1 MEVHLLLHLVVAGS
15 NISCCLSVCHF
26 HPRRPQAKV
35 EVELWRK
42 GNSVVVTSY
51 DQIFFRS
58 RSTFVCI
65 SDLSVLNI
73 FFGNRSVSSW
83 QDLSFRWK
91 IYFLEIFHVHLSGIH
106 FSPGNIFQKIFLH
119 SRRLVKAAGLWARH
133 VLALAEELF
142 PAVIYLPNFRQK
154 NITGVVVMEKYK
166 TRKNPPP
173 LLIEH
178 FVSTKTNRNSCLSH
192 GSSLFCGLLPFAG
205 RGDKWYLHFKFVNF
219 QISLWFC
226 KTTTSRCVFAAQL
239 EIPLLEP
246 NRTEVSMYKK
256 KNFV

>member
-173 LLIEH
+173 
-178 FVSTKTNRNSCLSH
+178 SSH
-192 GSSLFCGLLPFAG
+192 RTFCF
-205 RGDKWYLHFKFVNF
+205 DQNKSEF
-219 QISLWFC
+219 
-226 KTTTSRCVFAAQL
+226 
-239 EIPLLEP
+239 LLEP
-246 NRTEVSMYKK
+246 WLFSFLRPFAFCWQGRQMVSA
-256 KNFV
+256 FQIC